1 MNSSGSFIILLDFVF
16 REIFFD
22 ISVDIANLRFSIPLI
37 LNFDFI
43 RSSRSKNEFFRIK
56 PRLNVLKSTV
66 PLKIKNLI
74 KVLINSSYISDDLN
88 HYQYGGNRWTIRAFV
103 KKI

>member
-56 PRLNVLKSTV
+56 PRLRDN
-66 PLKIKNLI
+66 
-74 KVLINSSYISDDLN
+74 
-88 HYQYGGNRWTIRAFV
+88 
-103 KKI
+103 